1 MKKTKTLKLNKEFKR
16 LYYRGSSYACRHL
29 VVYCMKNRFRENRIG
44 ITCGKSIGNAV
55 TRNRLK
61 RLVREAYRLS
71 EDKLLCGY
79 DFVFVLRTRAVGKGL
94 REISGD
100 MQYAM
105 RKLSLIKNSENTA
118 KGTPKEALQK

>member
-16 LYYRGSSYACRHL
+16 LYYRGNSYACRNL

-71 EDKLLCGY
+71 EDKLFCGY

-94 REISGD
+94 SEISGD

-118 KGTPKEALQK
+118 KGTLKGASQK